1 MAVEGQESGG
11 VTVNGTIVG
20 SVVDLL
26 KLNKKN
32 YNEILKNAVKLEEL
46 LTLSNK
52 GREPIYIEALL
63 NQLLI

>member
-1 MAVEGQESGG
+1 
-11 VTVNGTIVG
+11 
-20 SVVDLL
+20 L

-32 YNEILKNAVKLEEL
+32 YKEILNIAVKLEEL